1 MPQWRHHEPGQN
13 ELSLAHL
20 QNRSSQSNKM
30 SSARCALCKKDCAE
44 MFRTNVGFP
53 RSQRSVDLVGAE
65 PIAGGTKK
73 SLASLTAV
81 TSMRA
86 TNKVLLKGPC
96 PSR

>member
-1 MPQWRHHEPGQN
+1 
-13 ELSLAHL
+13 
-20 QNRSSQSNKM
+20 
-30 SSARCALCKKDCAE
+30 
-44 MFRTNVGFP
+44 MFRTNIGFP

-73 SLASLTAV
+73 SVASLTVV